1 MLRFL
6 SGDERGQALVEL
18 AIALPL
24 LILILMGIFEFG
36 RAFYTYQ
43 VVTNASREG
52 ARVAALGGSD
62 SEVAARAAAAA
73 SPAGSAEVSVSP
85 QGSRSRGE
93 PVTVTVSAKVDVAI
107 PFFAAQSYTVRGST
121 TMMVE

>member
-1 MLRFL
+1 MRRFW
-6 SGDERGQALVEL
+6 SGNERGQALVEL

-73 SPAGSAEVSVSP
+73 SPAGTAEVSVNP

-93 PVTVTVSAKVDVAI
+93 PVTVTVSARVDVAI
-107 PFFAAQSYTVRGST
+107 PFFTASSYTVRGST

>member
-1 MLRFL
+1 VRRIV
-6 SGDERGQALVEL
+6 SGNERGQALVEL

-52 ARVAALGGSD
+52 ARVAALGGSN
-62 SEVAARAAAAA
+62 SEVAARASSAA
-73 SPAGSAEVSVSP
+73 SLAGPAEVSVSP
-85 QGSRSRGE
+85 QGTRSRGQ
-93 PVTVTVSAKVDVAI
+93 PVTVTVSARVDVAI